1 MLTLG
6 FSQAKAK
13 GNEEERREQKR
24 VRAQKREKG
33 LRDKR
38 TNDKLIVM
46 APMMN
51 I

>member
-24 VRAQKREKG
+24 KGGVRAQKRKKG

-38 TNDKLIVM
+38 TKDEYLTIH
-46 APMMN
+46 
-51 I
+51 